1 MDTRRTSNGSTF
13 DWQSCIDA
21 LTDTRLEELAAWR
34 GYSLKFCKWLRD
46 QSLIGL
52 YLGGW
57 AFPVQDMEGNV
68 IGAHYLRGDPAAKQ
82 WRFSPGATAEPF
94 IIGKTE
100 MNWGIATAPVAHCFE
115 SQWDAFA
122 FLDISGAYLSD
133 EVAVVITRGAAN
145 GSKIAER
152 TCDDTKL
159 YVWTQNDAAA
169 KNGDAPSEKWFKAIK
184 ASVMQDF
191 YRVATPRP
199 HKDLNDWTRA
209 GATKAAILQA
219 VHSAAPIVAQGSET
233 IPTISFCSIESLPDK
248 PPKEVIGGLLRVG
261 QVALIGGHS
270 KKWKSY
276 AFRDMLF
283 CAANGIPWLCF
294 EPAQGVVI
302 DIDFECEGWD
312 LRRRYELL
320 RECYGQ
326 GDFSNIKLAI
336 MRGQAASIDR
346 LNHLAELLSSQSISP
361 TLIGV
366 DPVYR
371 LLGGKNEND
380 AGVIT
385 EMMNKFLAIASNTGS
400 ALVSSHHFSKGDQ
413 SAKEAIDRFSGSGV
427 WGRHPNALMTFTE
440 NAQQDCFTV
449 NVVHRSF
456 PPRQD
461 FVVRWQY
468 PRFLIEKDGDPEDL
482 KVREKGRPTKNSA
495 QDLCHLIAADD
506 TVSYSHLWQLA
517 QIAWKISQRTFDR
530 RLKEAKDKG
539 WIYRTPNDEYGLTV
553 SYINRQK

>member
-1 MDTRRTSNGSTF
+1 MDTHRTSNGSTF
-13 DWQSCIDA
+13 DWLPCVQA
-21 LTDTRLEELAAWR
+21 VTDEHLAELAAWR
-34 GYSLKFCKWLRD
+34 GYSREFCKWLRD
-46 QSLIGL
+46 TSLIGL
-52 YLGGW
+52 YLDGW
-57 AFPVQDMEGNV
+57 AFPVDTEGNV

-82 WRFSPGATAEPF
+82 WRFSPGVTAEPF
-94 IIGKTE
+94 VIGDVE
-100 MNWGIATAPVAHCFE
+100 GAGQIHCFE

-122 FLDISGAYLSD
+122 FLDGSSAYLNRGVSAI
-133 EVAVVITRGAAN
+133 VTRGASN
-145 GSKIAER
+145 GSTIAKR
-152 TCDDTKL
+152 ICYSQADL
-159 YVWTQNDAAA
+159 YIWVQNDSPGQ
-169 KNGDAPSEKWFKAIK
+169 NGDAPSEKWFKAIQ

-209 GATKAAILQA
+209 GATKEAILQA
-219 VHSAAPIVAQGSET
+219 VRSAAPIVEQGSER

-294 EPAQGVVI
+294 EPAQGVVL

-361 TLIGV
+361 TIIGV

-427 WGRHPNALMTFTE
+427 WGRHPDALMTFTE

-482 KVREKGRPTKNSA
+482 KVREKGRPKKNSA

>member
-1 MDTRRTSNGSTF
+1 MDTHRTSNGSTF
-13 DWQSCIDA
+13 DWLSCA
-21 LTDTRLEELAAWR
+21 QAVTDEHLAELATWR
-34 GYSLKFCKWLRD
+34 GYSPEFCNWLRD
-46 QSLIGL
+46 NQLIGR
-52 YLGGW
+52 YRCGW
-57 AFPVQDMEGNV
+57 AFPVVDTQGN
-68 IGAHYLRGDPAAKQ
+68 IFGAHYLHGDPTKKD
-82 WRFSPGATAEPF
+82 WRYSPGATAEPLV
-94 IIGKTE
+94 IGKIE
-100 MNWGIATAPVAHCFE
+100 GATATHCFE

-122 FLDISGAYLSD
+122 FLDLSGDYLN
-133 EVAVVITRGAAN
+133 EVVAMIITRGASN
-145 GSKIAER
+145 TSRIGER
-152 TCDDTKL
+152 IYGQTEL
-159 YVWTQNDAAA
+159 YVWPQNDSAGL
-169 KNGDAPSEKWFKAIK
+169 NGEAPSEKWFKQIQSSARG
-184 ASVMQDF
+184 DF
-191 YRVATPRP
+191 YRVAIPRP
-199 HKDLNDWTRA
+199 HKDFNDWSRA
-209 GATKAAILQA
+209 GATKEAIVQA
-219 VHSAAPIVAQGSET
+219 LGSALPVVAQSSQGEI
-233 IPTISFCSIESLPDK
+233 IPTISFCSIESLPLD

-294 EPAQGVVI
+294 EPAKGVVL

-346 LNHLAELLSSQSISP
+346 LSHLAELLSSQSISP

-427 WGRHPNALMTFTE
+427 WGRHPDALMTFTE

-482 KVREKGRPTKNSA
+482 KVREKGRPKKNSA

-506 TVSYSHLWQLA
+506 AVSYSHLWQLA